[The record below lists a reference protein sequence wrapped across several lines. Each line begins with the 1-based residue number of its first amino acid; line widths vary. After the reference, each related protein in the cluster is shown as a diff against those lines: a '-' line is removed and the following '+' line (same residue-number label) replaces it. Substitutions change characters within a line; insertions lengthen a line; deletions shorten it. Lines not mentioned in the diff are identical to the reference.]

1 MRPLTDWMLRE
12 SFCAMV
18 DAEVLKRAA
27 AKEAVKD
34 VIDGDILG
42 LGSGTT
48 VKHLIEELA
57 RRIKSEGLGISAV
70 SSSFDTSLLAS
81 ENGIPLT
88 TLDEHPKLSKC
99 FDGADKVDK
108 DLNMVKGGGGC
119 HTREKII
126 ASASNT
132 VIILVD
138 YTKLIDRIT
147 GKNSIPVEIIPFSY
161 KLVSERISVA
171 RGTLKLRYAGSSK
184 LGPVLGDN
192 GGFIGDVT
200 FPEEDD
206 LNELDNLLNSI
217 PGIIEHGLFLNM
229 ADIIY
234 VAYERRV
241 DTLRKANR

>member
-1 MRPLTDWMLRE
+1 
-12 SFCAMV
+12 MV

-27 AKEAVKD
+27 AKEAVKTID
-34 VIDGDILG
+34 DGDILG

-48 VKHLIEELA
+48 VKHFIEELA
-57 RRIKSEGLGISAV
+57 AKIKRDRLSLSVV

-81 ENGIPLT
+81 ENGLSLT

-108 DLNMVKGGGGC
+108 NLDMIKGGGGC

-126 ASASNT
+126 ASASDE
-132 VIILVD
+132 VMILVD
-138 YTKLIDRIT
+138 YTKLIDKIT
-147 GKNSIPVEIIPFSY
+147 GNNSIPVEIIPFSY
-161 KLVSERISVA
+161 RTVSERIS
-171 RGTLKLRYAGSSK
+171 RSGGELKLRFAGSSK

-200 FPEEDD
+200 FPEEKD
-206 LNELDNLLNSI
+206 LGRLDNLLNSI

-229 ADIIY
+229 ADVVY
-234 VAYERRV
+234 VSYERRV
-241 DTLRKANR
+241 ETLRKGKRQ

>member
-1 MRPLTDWMLRE
+1 
-12 SFCAMV
+12 MV

-27 AKEAVKD
+27 AREAVKT
-34 VIDGDILG
+34 IHDGDILG

-48 VKHLIEELA
+48 IKHFIEELA
-57 RRIKSEGLGISAV
+57 GKIKNESLNLSVV

-81 ENGIPLT
+81 EKGLCLT
-88 TLDEHPKLSKC
+88 TLDEHPRLSKC

-108 DLNMVKGGGGC
+108 DLNMIKGGGGC

-126 ASASNT
+126 ASASDS
-132 VIILVD
+132 VMILID

-161 KLVSERISVA
+161 RPVSERISASGGV
-171 RGTLKLRYAGSSK
+171 LKLRYAGSSK

-200 FPEEDD
+200 FSEEEDLRD
-206 LNELDNLLNSI
+206 LDHLLNSI

-229 ADIIY
+229 ADVVY
-234 VAYERRV
+234 VAYEKRV
-241 DTLRKANR
+241 ETLRKGKR

>member
-1 MRPLTDWMLRE
+1 
-12 SFCAMV
+12 MV

-34 VIDGDILG
+34 IRDGDILG

-48 VKHLIEELA
+48 VKHLINELA
-57 RRIKSEGLGISAV
+57 TRIKSEGLRVLAV

-81 ENGIPLT
+81 ENSIPLT

-99 FDGADKVDK
+99 FDGADRVDK
-108 DLNMVKGGGGC
+108 NLNMIKGGGGC

-147 GKNSIPVEIIPFSY
+147 GDNSIPVEVIPFSY
-161 KLVSERISVA
+161 KLVSEKISET
-171 RGTLKLRYAGSSK
+171 GGILKLRYAGASK

-200 FPEEDD
+200 FPEEGD
-206 LNELDNLLNSI
+206 LKRLDSLLNSI

-229 ADIIY
+229 ADVVY
-234 VAYERRV
+234 VAYEKRV
-241 DTLRKANR
+241 ETLRKAKR